1 MRYIISIFLV
11 LILLALNVFCG
22 TVHIAPTEVMQAFVG
37 SMEDSPVAFIVIEN
51 RLPQALTALF
61 AGAALSV
68 SGLLLQTAF
77 RNPLAGPSV
86 LGISNGASLGVALVT
101 LVSGGMLFGVAEY
114 IATIAAALV
123 GALAVTLLLYV
134 VSNTINNR
142 YSLLIAGIMI
152 SYLITSV
159 ISLLTFQ
166 STEHNLQRYVMWGM
180 GNFSMVSL
188 RELPYFGV
196 AVSIVLLMCMP
207 LIKPLNIMLLGEGYA
222 ESMGVKVK
230 TLRNRLLLVTG
241 ILSAVV
247 TACCGPIAFIGL
259 AVPHIVRG
267 ITKTDDFRTLLPMTI
282 LWGAVVALAC
292 SFICTLPSDTVIPLA
307 AVTPLVGAPV
317 VLWKIMKV

>member
-292 SFICTLPSDTVIPLA
+292 SLICTLPSDTVIPLA

-317 VLWKIMKV
+317 VLWKIMKG

>member
-317 VLWKIMKV
+317 VLWKIMRV